1 MLNSQAISLGTS
13 NPQLKPLT
21 KLSEEN
27 QVCLER
33 FLALEKIRLIPGV
46 TSFEHQG
53 IQARRHYILD
63 TKGQWWVREAY
74 IATSIN

>member
-1 MLNSQAISLGTS
+1 MLNSQTISQCTS
-13 NPQLKPLT
+13 NAQLKPLT

-27 QVCLER
+27 QICLER

-63 TKGQWWVREAY
+63 TTGQWWVREACF
-74 IATSIN
+74 ATSIN